1 MRWQRP
7 LRWGIAA
14 AGLGFAVLLYVR
26 FERKPVTPAAPLP
39 PKMAEGA
46 SYQSAMLPG
55 AKQVRLK
62 DNKEISSVSYS
73 KLVQFADGRRV
84 IENPRFEGDRDGK
97 PFVVTAG
104 KGELKAPGAGTDPNE
119 IPEETHL
126 IGNVVMHEQDGMEIK
141 TDEAIYRESIASM
154 DIPGAMTFSDGRLS
168 GAAAGALYDRNA
180 QLLTLKD
187 QAAVSMGP
195 DEAGQ
200 GRFDAHAK
208 TMVLNRQTHF
218 ASLDGAASVAR
229 DREVLSADSAE
240 MHLSEDNHGVQMMEL
255 RQHASIVPV
264 AGAGKTP
271 EMHGDDIIIEFLPD
285 GRTMKRA
292 QLLRAASMFLA
303 GDTGRKQITGDLLD
317 VQLAADGQTVT
328 KLFGNGGP
336 VVVTLPAS
344 ADLPKRVITARQ
356 LDATG
361 DEKNG
366 LTAAVFTS
374 RAVFVETRP
383 PASRGQAAV
392 DRRVTSDQL
401 TLALN
406 GGDFSDIKDAH
417 FRDAVTFRNG
427 DTTGAAGDA
436 VYLAKAGKLA
446 LRPSGTGGKKSWV
459 STDRIR
465 VDARNID
472 IDLDKTVIDASL
484 DLTTQTTPD
493 TKAKKSRGLF
503 DDSKP
508 VLGKANELKYDDGK
522 NEAVYIGGA
531 RLSQGDTSSIKAE
544 TVRLDDTTGDLSA
557 EGAVETRFPVDN
569 LADTKTAAPK
579 ANAAKFEYV
588 DATHRAL
595 YTGTVK
601 DRAQFNSPDGIIRGV
616 TIEMWLSDDGR
627 DLKRMVVVSPPGSS
641 GVEARVS
648 ADRTARGDR
657 MDRDVS
663 AATYVLTGS
672 PAKVIQ
678 RTVENGVETC
688 SATVGPSITFT
699 IPDKGKGEETFEV
712 KPGREGTTSLNLK
725 TCADWI
731 IK

>member
-14 AGLGFAVLLYVR
+14 AGLGFAALLYVR
-26 FERKPVTPAAPLP
+26 FERKPAAPPAAPP

-46 SYQSAMLPG
+46 SYQSSMLPG

-62 DNKEISSVSYS
+62 DNKEISAVSYS

-97 PFVVTAG
+97 PFFVTAG

-126 IGNVVMHEQDGMEIK
+126 IGNVVMHEQDGMEIR
-141 TDEAIYRESIASM
+141 TDEAIYRESIASL

-168 GAAAGALYDRNA
+168 GNATGALYDRNA

-187 QAAVSMGP
+187 QAFVNMAP
-195 DEAGQ
+195 DGAGE
-200 GRFDAHAK
+200 GRFSAHANA
-208 TMVLNRQTHF
+208 MQLNRETHF
-218 ASLDGAASVAR
+218 VSLDGAASVTR
-229 DREVLSADSAE
+229 DREVLSADSAQL
-240 MHLSEDNHGVQMMEL
+240 HLSEDNHGVQMMEL

-271 EMHGDDIIIEFLPD
+271 EMHGDDINVEFLPD
-285 GRTMKRA
+285 GRTMKHA

-303 GDTGRKQITGDLLD
+303 ADTGRKQITGDLLD
-317 VQLAADGQTVT
+317 VQLAPDGQTVT

-361 DEKNG
+361 DEKHG

-374 RAVFVETRP
+374 RAVFLETH
-383 PASRGQAAV
+383 PAKRGQAAV
-392 DRRVTSDQL
+392 ERRVTANQL

-417 FRDAVTFRNG
+417 FDDAVTLRNG
-427 DTTGAAGDA
+427 DTTGAADDA
-436 VYLAKAGKLA
+436 VYQAKAGKLA
-446 LRPSGTGGKKSWV
+446 LRPAGAAGKKSWV
-459 STDRIR
+459 ATDRIR

-472 IDLDKTVIDASL
+472 IDLDKTVIGASGG
-484 DLTTQTTPD
+484 LTTQTSPD
-493 TKAKKSRGLF
+493 PKAKTSRGLF

-508 VLGKANELKYDDGK
+508 VLGTANELQYDEDK
-522 NEAVYIGGA
+522 SEAVYLGAA
-531 RLSQGDTSSIKAE
+531 RLSQGDTSSIKAGNI
-544 TVRLDDTTGDLSA
+544 RLNDKTGDISA
-557 EGAVETRFPVDN
+557 DGAVETRFPVDN
-569 LADTKTAAPK
+569 LTDAKAAAPK

-595 YTGTVK
+595 YTGTAK
-601 DRAQFNSPDGIIRGV
+601 ARAQFNSPDGIIRGV

-627 DLKRMVVVSPPGSS
+627 ELKRMVVVSPPGSS

-663 AATYVLTGS
+663 ADTYVLTGS
-672 PAKVIQ
+672 PARIIQ
-678 RTVENGVETC
+678 RTLEDGVETC
-688 SATVGPSITFT
+688 NATVGPSITFT
-699 IPDKGKGEETFEV
+699 MPGKGKGEETFEV